1 MDSRFFDYETK
12 SSEAFQTLFK
22 SSTAL
27 AEIKT
32 ALHIT
37 KREAFSKLNS
47 TVAAR
52 IEDRNLNSASIFTEL
67 LARGVRILINVGQF
81 DMKDGVRQTQEWI
94 KQIEMP
100 GKAFFD
106 EQARSVYTY
115 AEDGVQ
121 KVGGYFRHVDNFTF
135 IVTP

>member
-1 MDSRFFDYETK
+1 
-12 SSEAFQTLFK
+12 
-22 SSTAL
+22 L

-37 KREAFSKLNS
+37 KKESFSKLNS

-81 DMKDGVRQTQEWI
+81 DMKDGVR
-94 KQIEMP
+94 
-100 GKAFFD
+100 
-106 EQARSVYTY
+106 
-115 AEDGVQ
+115 
-121 KVGGYFRHVDNFTF
+121 
-135 IVTP
+135 